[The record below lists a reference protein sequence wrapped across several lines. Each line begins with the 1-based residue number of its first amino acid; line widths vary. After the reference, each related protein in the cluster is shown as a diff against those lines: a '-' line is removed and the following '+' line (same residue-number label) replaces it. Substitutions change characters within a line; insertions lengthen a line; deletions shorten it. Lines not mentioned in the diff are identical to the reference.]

1 VYLHWYVLVA
11 IEVGLKSSKP
21 SHVITAKNY
30 VIVRL
35 PLRTFMSPKFAEVI
49 QQTIAAKQND
59 HAPLDNDHVPLDN
72 DNVPLDNGR
81 NDTPHNAAL
90 DYPIH
95 THFEDED
102 HLLPSPLQMPSFAQ
116 PDTPSARTG
125 PPRSLSFA
133 YSLPNSPSRNN
144 SKGVDAVDI
153 LPDSSY
159 DESYPFSSTNSDFRG
174 ALEYK
179 DNIDR
184 KGKRRESRL
193 IDESWNP
200 MRWFHESPKEEKSAM
215 DFPSPDA
222 EEKKPTP
229 GQSDKEGDEK
239 RSQHSPS
246 RRVSVRNDSGPPLS
260 TSKSRSALR
269 RAFST
274 STTAQ
279 PTSPDGNKDGK
290 ARWARL
296 RALLPHIVHPD
307 ESILPGP
314 SAVTSQAVN
323 ITDELIA
330 GGLSTLM
337 LRLWFERDEKGQRRV
352 PTLFHRLRIRV
363 SDSLHPMHD
372 KSIFR
377 IECEYANGA
386 ARWVIYRELR
396 DFLSLHAHYAVSNV
410 YNRNV
415 DRMPEFPRTSE
426 Y

>member
-1 VYLHWYVLVA
+1 M
-11 IEVGLKSSKP
+11 SS
-21 SHVITAKNY
+21 
-30 VIVRL
+30 
-35 PLRTFMSPKFAEVI
+35 KFAEVI
-49 QQTIAAKQND
+49 QQSIAAKHND
-59 HAPLDNDHVPLDN
+59 HVPLDNDHVPLDN
-72 DNVPLDNGR
+72 EHAPLDNGP
-81 NDTPHNAAL
+81 NDTSRNAAL
-90 DYPIH
+90 DFPIH

-102 HLLPSPLQMPSFAQ
+102 HLLPSSSQMPSFSQ
-116 PDTPSARTG
+116 PNTPSARTG

-133 YSLPNSPSRNN
+133 YSLPSSPSRNN
-144 SKGVDAVDI
+144 SKGVDVVDI
-153 LPDSSY
+153 PPDSSY
-159 DESYPFSSTNSDFRG
+159 HEAYPFSSTNSDFRG
-174 ALEYK
+174 ALEYS

-184 KGKRRESRL
+184 KGKKRESRF

-200 MRWFHESPKEEKSAM
+200 MRWFQESPKEEKSAI

-222 EEKKPTP
+222 EEKKPT
-229 GQSDKEGDEK
+229 GQSDKEDDEK

-274 STTAQ
+274 STAQ
-279 PTSPDGNKDGK
+279 TTSQDGNKDGK

-296 RALLPHIVHPD
+296 RALLPHIIHPD

-314 SAVTSQAVN
+314 SVVTSQAVN

-337 LRLWFERDEKGQRRV
+337 LRLWFERDEKGQRRI
-352 PTLFHRLRIRV
+352 PALFHRLRIRV

-372 KSIFR
+372 HKSVFR

-396 DFLSLHAHYAVSNV
+396 DFLSLHTHYTVSNV

>member
-1 VYLHWYVLVA
+1 M
-11 IEVGLKSSKP
+11 SS
-21 SHVITAKNY
+21 
-30 VIVRL
+30 
-35 PLRTFMSPKFAEVI
+35 EVI
-49 QQTIAAKQND
+49 QQTIVAKHND
-59 HAPLDNDHVPLDN
+59 HVPLDNNHIPLDNDLDNDHVPLDN
-72 DNVPLDNGR
+72 GF
-81 NDTPHNAAL
+81 NDISHNAAV
-90 DYPIH
+90 DHPIH

-102 HLLPSPLQMPSFAQ
+102 HLLPSSLQMHSFAQ
-116 PDTPSARTG
+116 QNTPSARTG

-144 SKGVDAVDI
+144 SKGVDYLDI
-153 LPDSSY
+153 PPDSSY
-159 DESYPFSSTNSDFRG
+159 DEAYPFSSTNSDFRG
-174 ALEYK
+174 ALEY
-179 DNIDR
+179 IDR
-184 KGKRRESRL
+184 KGKRRESRF

-200 MRWFHESPKEEKSAM
+200 RRWFHESPKEEKSAM

-222 EEKKPTP
+222 EEKKPIP
-229 GQSDKEGDEK
+229 AQSDKDDDER

-274 STTAQ
+274 STTSQ
-279 PTSPDGNKDGK
+279 PTSPDANKDGK

-296 RALLPHIVHPD
+296 RALLPHIDHPD

-323 ITDELIA
+323 ITDELM

-352 PTLFHRLRIRV
+352 PTLLHRLRIRV

-372 KSIFR
+372 HKSIFR

-410 YNRNV
+410 FNRNV
-415 DRMPEFPRTSE
+415 DGMPEFPRTSE